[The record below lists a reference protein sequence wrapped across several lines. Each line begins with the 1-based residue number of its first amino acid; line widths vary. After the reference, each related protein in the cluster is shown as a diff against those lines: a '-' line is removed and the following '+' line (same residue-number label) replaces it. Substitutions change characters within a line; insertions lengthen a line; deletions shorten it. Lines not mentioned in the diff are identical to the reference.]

1 MKKTYNQQSTLPWAL
16 WGAARTAI
24 LLAGAGFSSVLMVNL
39 PTATSAS
46 AHNLGKAASSYVPAS
61 NKWITLGTE
70 SAEGRG
76 LVPGSAVEQFSTPL
90 IEKEQTNPPRKPHDV
105 HLASLGRG
113 SPRQEATGRSLS
125 GGQVRWSASSAC
137 LNATLRRVIS
147 EVSSNF
153 GPVTVNSTCRSRQRN
168 AGVGG
173 APRSRHLSGDAV
185 DFSVGG
191 NARAVLA
198 FLGGHRAVGG
208 LKRYADGH
216 FHIDTG
222 PRRTW

>member
-1 MKKTYNQQSTLPWAL
+1 LKKTYNHQSTFPRAL

-46 AHNLGKAASSYVPAS
+46 AHNLGKAASSYVLAS
-61 NKWITLGTE
+61 NKWITLG
-70 SAEGRG
+70 ADAQGQG
-76 LVPGSAVEQFSTPL
+76 LVPASAIEQFSTPL
-90 IEKEQTNPPRKPHDV
+90 IEKEQTKPPRKPHDV

-113 SPRQEATGRSLS
+113 SPSEEAAGRSLS